1 MSMSVKRIN
10 PPEIQAFGTFL
21 NGKIDSIFATMNAL
35 CNAVVDVQY
44 YGTNAFAFKSQ
55 CSTAANDMATK
66 LQTASVAMATNI
78 ASATSRVGG
87 SLGGERISINLSDNK
102 LTLPTPQPDTG
113 IQEVDPAALTG
124 LSTTVA
130 DQFTQLIDAVSSL
143 APRLEQTDWKGD
155 ARDGTLAAVQS
166 FVRTA
171 STTIESTQTSITDT
185 IKTQV
190 EVVGEAD
197 VAPQA

>member
-1 MSMSVKRIN
+1 M
-10 PPEIQAFGTFL
+10 
-21 NGKIDSIFATMNAL
+21 
-35 CNAVVDVQY
+35 
-44 YGTNAFAFKSQ
+44 
-55 CSTAANDMATK
+55 
-66 LQTASVAMATNI
+66 
-78 ASATSRVGG
+78 
-87 SLGGERISINLSDNK
+87 
-102 LTLPTPQPDTG
+102 
-113 IQEVDPAALTG
+113 
-124 LSTTVA
+124 A

-171 STTIESTQTSITDT
+171 STTIESTQTSITDA

-190 EVVGEAD
+190 DVVGEAD